1 MHSGG
6 LVTGSTLVNW
16 QGCGTALVTPFDERG
31 RIDFDAIQKLVE
43 WQIGEGVDFLVPCGA
58 TGESATISGDE
69 RKTVT
74 AAVVR
79 AARGRVPVVAGAG
92 GNHTAK
98 AVFWARDAAQA
109 GADGILSV
117 SPDSRPSLEGL
128 FRHFSAIADATDL
141 PILVSNV
148 PFRTGNDLSVEAIL
162 RLSEIGNVV
171 GVKESSADFG
181 KIARLAASL
190 PDPFLL
196 FAGNDAT
203 ALAVLALGGQGLI
216 SDASNEIP
224 AEMAA
229 LVRAAREGDWEKA
242 RRLQKKYLALMEM
255 NAWEASPGPV
265 KCALALM
272 KRCGET
278 ARLPAVPVS
287 EQTRRRIEEVLAG
300 FELLPRKGAA
310 RR

>member
-1 MHSGG
+1 M
-6 LVTGSTLVNW
+6 TGSALVNW

-31 RIDFDAIQKLVE
+31 RIDFDAIQKLVD
-43 WQIGEGVDFLVPCGA
+43 WQVDEGVGFLVPCGA
-58 TGESATISGDE
+58 TGESATISGEE
-69 RKTVT
+69 RKMVT

-79 AARGRVPVVAGAG
+79 AARGRVPVIAGAG

-98 AVFWARDAAQA
+98 AVFWARDAGEA

-141 PILVSNV
+141 PILVSNF
-148 PFRTGNDLSVEAIL
+148 PSRTGNDLSVEAIL

-181 KIARLAASL
+181 KIARLAAAM
-190 PDPFLL
+190 PDRFLL

-216 SDASNEIP
+216 SDAANVIP

-242 RRLQKKYLALMEM
+242 RRLQKKYLRPHGNERVGAEPGTHQVRARPDEAL
-255 NAWEASPGPV
+255 
-265 KCALALM
+265 
-272 KRCGET
+272 
-278 ARLPAVPVS
+278 
-287 EQTRRRIEEVLAG
+287 RRDG
-300 FELLPRKGAA
+300 TPA
-310 RR
+310 RRSGRR